1 MPRPQ
6 KSPKGRSGGLI
17 DLNDDA
23 AEKRRRRNSFR
34 NAVDSNRNSLTGG
47 GVRDSFLRPST
58 SESTVPLMANFEEWM
73 KLVKDNKINPSNSW
87 NFALID
93 YFHDMAV
100 LKEGDGINFQKA
112 SYTLDGCVKI
122 YTSRV
127 DSVASE
133 TGKLLSGLADSG
145 KEFRARLEETGDGR
159 DEEMEETDT
168 VLSRRRKIRSDATL
182 VKDFSQIQ
190 VKSLDLELS
199 VDPLFRKMCADFNEG
214 GTKGLLLNSLAID
227 KTGRV
232 IFDGQV
238 DQQQEN
244 SADPEQEKYQ
254 TRDIEAI
261 NLDSIRETFFLDVTN
276 VDALSI
282 CPSLGILQNS
292 LEKLS
297 STSKFIK
304 DIENI
309 RIEEDDGAFAGDL
322 VDYDNC
328 DDGVDIGVDAHQ
340 DSGLEFGVPNF
351 GDNSSS
357 FEQEAETGL
366 RLPASGLPL
375 VTNKASYETNIMAY
389 FDETLRKNWIGP
401 EHWKVQRIKVSVTSS
416 DNAPPKKRPEKVK
429 EPFFIDFLHGEE
441 IDEDVLFADGGS
453 SINISKNQQ
462 TTNNRNMLPND
473 EHFSSQ
479 SLIESFLKPQSYAF
493 RNGPQLST
501 TVQPDVSP
509 EPNVDEMFFAET
521 YHNAEAQGDKQGDY
535 DADFFGNGNDGGD
548 LGFDDEDDDYEVP
561 YSQEPD
567 SINPLLQGAEKA
579 IPDYIHYA
587 KTAKKVNVKL
597 LKDNIWNKLGM
608 PASVTDLAESQT
620 RTDAEDLQISEESQ
634 ISTKSRKFTDV
645 IHELKTVYAPQQMTE
660 ISTSF
665 CFICLLHLANEKG
678 LVIED
683 NGDNTELI
691 IRKDTTVTLA
701 ELSA

>member
-1 MPRPQ
+1 M
-6 KSPKGRSGGLI
+6 
-17 DLNDDA
+17 NDDA

-34 NAVDSNRNSLTGG
+34 NAADSNRNSLTGG
-47 GVRDSFLRPST
+47 GVRDSFLRPSG

-145 KEFRARLEETGDGR
+145 KEFRARREEAEEGSDEETG
-159 DEEMEETDT
+159 ETDR
-168 VLSRRRKIRSDATL
+168 VLSRRRRNRSDATL
-182 VKDFSQIQ
+182 AKDFSQIQ

-214 GTKGLLLNSLAID
+214 GAKGLLLNSLAID

-238 DQQQEN
+238 DQQQED
-244 SADPEQEKYQ
+244 SADPEQEEYNSRK
-254 TRDIEAI
+254 IEAI
-261 NLDSIRETFFLDVTN
+261 NLDSIRETFFSDITNLDS
-276 VDALSI
+276 LSI

-292 LEKLS
+292 LEELS

-304 DIENI
+304 DIETI
-309 RIEEDDGAFAGDL
+309 RIEEDEGAFAGDI
-322 VDYDNC
+322 VDYDNG
-328 DDGVDIGVDAHQ
+328 DDGLDIGIEDYQ
-340 DSGLEFGVPNF
+340 DSVLEFGVPNF
-351 GDNSSS
+351 GDWSSS
-357 FEQEAETGL
+357 VEQEGEAGL
-366 RLPASGLPL
+366 SPPAPGQSLATSK
-375 VTNKASYETNIMAY
+375 VSYETNIMAY

-401 EHWKVQRIKVSVTSS
+401 EHWKVQRIKGSATSS
-416 DNAPPKKRPEKVK
+416 DNAPPKKRIEKLK

-441 IDEDVLFADGGS
+441 VDEDALFADGGS
-453 SINISKNQQ
+453 SINIPKNQQ
-462 TTNNRNMLPND
+462 ITNNRNMLPND

-479 SLIESFLKPQSYAF
+479 SLIELFLKPQAYAF
-493 RNGPQLST
+493 RNKPQLST
-501 TVQPDVSP
+501 TDKANESP
-509 EPNVDEMFFAET
+509 EPNVDEMFFAEN
-521 YHNAEAQGDKQGDY
+521 YHNAEAQPDKQGDY
-535 DADFFGNGNDGGD
+535 DADFFCNGNDGGD
-548 LGFDDEDDDYEVP
+548 PGFDDEDDDFEVP
-561 YSQEPD
+561 YSQAAD
-567 SINPLLQGAEKA
+567 STNVLLQGAEKA
-579 IPDYIHYA
+579 MPDYINYA
-587 KTAKKVNVKL
+587 KTAKKVNIKL
-597 LKDNIWNKLGM
+597 LKDNLWNKLDM
-608 PASVTDLAESQT
+608 PVSATNPAELQT
-620 RTDAEDLQISEESQ
+620 KTNAEDLQISEESQ
-634 ISTKSRKFTDV
+634 MSTESRKFTDV
-645 IHELKTVYAPQQMTE
+645 IHELKNVYAPQQMTE

-683 NGDNTELI
+683 NKDNTELT